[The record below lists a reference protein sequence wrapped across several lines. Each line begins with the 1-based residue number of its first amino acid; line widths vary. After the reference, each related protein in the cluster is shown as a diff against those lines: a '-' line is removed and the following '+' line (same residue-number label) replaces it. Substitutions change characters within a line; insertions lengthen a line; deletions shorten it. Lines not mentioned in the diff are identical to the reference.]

1 MEVSRMRNSVSP
13 VTNYLSC
20 FLSLSSA
27 KPQKR
32 MRQQEGLHMNITPLI
47 TDNITEILVKIIE
60 FTHNRQKILTQ
71 NITNV
76 NNPGF
81 VPKELAV
88 NEFSDLLNNAL
99 DEHIRNQRLILCD
112 TENIKF
118 GVSGSFEVKPILDEQ
133 SKELLEE
140 NRDGYLELQIN
151 KLLENSLNQRLAAE
165 FLRQKQKTVSTD
177 YC

>member
-1 MEVSRMRNSVSP
+1 
-13 VTNYLSC
+13 
-20 FLSLSSA
+20 
-27 KPQKR
+27 
-32 MRQQEGLHMNITPLI
+32 MNITPLI

-88 NEFSDLLNNAL
+88 NEFSGLMNNAL

-118 GVSGSFEVKPILDEQ
+118 GVSGSFEVRPILDEQ

-140 NRDGYLELQIN
+140 NRDGYLELQIK

-165 FLRQKQKTVSTD
+165 FLRQKQKMVSTD

>member
-1 MEVSRMRNSVSP
+1 MRDSVSP

-32 MRQQEGLHMNITPLI
+32 MRQQEGLRMNLTSLI
-47 TDNITEILVKIIE
+47 TDNITEILVKIME
-60 FTHNRQKILTQ
+60 FTHTRQKILTQ

-88 NEFSDLLNNAL
+88 NEFSGLLNNAI
-99 DEHIRNQRLILCD
+99 DEHIRNQRLLLRD

-118 GVSGSFEVKPILDEQ
+118 GVKGSFEVKPMVDEH

-140 NRDGYLELQIN
+140 NRDEYLELQITR
-151 KLLENSLNQRLAAE
+151 LLENSLNQRVAAE
-165 FLRQKQKTVSTD
+165 LLRQKQKTVSTD

>member
-1 MEVSRMRNSVSP
+1 MELSRMRNSVSP

-32 MRQQEGLHMNITPLI
+32 MRQQEGLRMNLTSLI
-47 TDNITEILVKIIE
+47 TDNITEILVKIME
-60 FTHNRQKILTQ
+60 FTHTRQKILTQ
-71 NITNV
+71 NIINV

-88 NEFSDLLNNAL
+88 NEFSGLLNNAI
-99 DEHIRNQRLILCD
+99 DEHIRNQRLLLRD

-118 GVSGSFEVKPILDEQ
+118 GVKGSFEVKPMVDEH
-133 SKELLEE
+133 SKELFEE
-140 NRDGYLELQIN
+140 NRDEYLELQIT
-151 KLLENSLNQRLAAE
+151 KLLENSLNQRVAAE
-165 FLRQKQKTVSTD
+165 LLRQKQKTVSTD